1 MATQGL
7 SSKKGGQM
15 IAKIKGLIDRIVDHP
30 VLTKIEN
37 QVLDKFE
44 EITKSPEQP
53 KEEPKEPTSSTVE
66 SV

>member
-1 MATQGL
+1 
-7 SSKKGGQM
+7 M